1 MDGICKINN
10 CSYEEFEERLLKI
23 LNLSKSEYFN
33 QISKDK
39 NYVMTFSET
48 KNTIEKINEKI
59 NFFLSD

>member
-10 CSYEEFEERLLKI
+10 CSYEEFEKRLLKI

-33 QISKDK
+33 QISKGA
-39 NYVMTFSET
+39 NYVMTFSEI
-48 KNTIEKINEKI
+48 KNTTEKIKEKI